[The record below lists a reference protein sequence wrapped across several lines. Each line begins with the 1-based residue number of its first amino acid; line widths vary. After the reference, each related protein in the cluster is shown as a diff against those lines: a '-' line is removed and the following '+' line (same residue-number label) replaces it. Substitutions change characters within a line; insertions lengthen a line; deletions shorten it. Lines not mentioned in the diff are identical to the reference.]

1 MGDGSTV
8 EAYGRGDIH
17 FTLTLENNMSKNVTM
32 CNTLYISKLTCNL
45 FSIRATVT
53 KGNTVKFENGSC
65 RIYDRNGILLGT
77 GSLV

>member
-8 EAYGRGDIH
+8 EAHGRGDIH
-17 FTLTLENNMSKNVTM
+17 FTLTLENNMSKNFTM
-32 CNTLYISKLTCNL
+32 RNALYIPKLTC
-45 FSIRATVT
+45 SIRATVT